1 MILLL
6 MMKGWLKKLSNIIK
20 LENIQKY
27 YKVGK
32 EKFHV
37 LKSLSLEIESGE
49 FVMIMGKS
57 GSGKTTLLNVLGFLD
72 KFDDG
77 DYIFNGENVTNLNE
91 NQRSTFRNKNI
102 GFVFQQFNLI
112 ETLDVYQNVEL
123 PLIYDASLKKSEREK
138 IVKEKLEAVGLLDK
152 IKQPPLQLSGGQQQ
166 RIAIA
171 RSLVNNPQLIFA
183 DEPTGALDSETS
195 EEIMNLLKDLNNQ
208 GKTIIM
214 VTHDADL
221 VKYATKVVRLKDGV
235 LSLEV

>member
-1 MILLL
+1 MSSL
-6 MMKGWLKKLSNIIK
+6 IK
-20 LENIQKY
+20 LKDINKY

-37 LKSLSLEIESGE
+37 LKSLNIDIEEGD

-57 GSGKTTLLNVLGFLD
+57 GSGKTTLLNVLAFLD

-77 DYIFNGENVTNLNE
+77 SYFFNYENVSNLNE
-91 NQRSTFRNKNI
+91 NQRSTFRNKHI
-102 GFVFQQFNLI
+102 GFIFQQFNLI
-112 ETLDVYQNVEL
+112 ETLNVYQNIEL
-123 PLIYDASLKKSEREK
+123 PLIYDGKLNKSKREN
-138 IVKEKLEAVGLLDK
+138 IIKEKLEQVGLLDK
-152 IKQPPLQLSGGQQQ
+152 IKSMPLQLSGGQQQ

-171 RSLVNNPQLIFA
+171 RSLVNNPKLIFA

-195 EEIMNLLKDLNNQ
+195 NDIMELLKDLNNQ

-221 VKYATKVVRLKDGV
+221 IKYATKVIKLKDGV
-235 LSLEV
+235 LYEEANYECN

>member
-1 MILLL
+1 

-37 LKSLSLEIESGE
+37 LKSLSLDIESGE

-123 PLIYDASLKKSEREK
+123 PLIYDASLRKSEREK

-195 EEIMNLLKDLNNQ
+195 EEIMNLLKELNNQ